1 MSSEF
6 GRHVNDV
13 SKELE
18 IINFKV
24 LQENHLEHDTK
35 RGSAK
40 HWISEDATSDERR
53 KAKLKN
59 LFLTFQKAMKV
70 LFIGGTCIGVNPVT
84 GILQKDLS
92 KMRLFKMPSSL
103 PALAFLIFFTTA
115 SFTTYS
121 FIWIAPK
128 WPALMKELINSKLD
142 EYIDP
147 NVIRRCNIACC
158 GFMVMAIMEHVL
170 SIVSRIARILE
181 CNDQVHVGEMFIKV
195 TSPWLYELNVPYVV
209 ALGVIVQF
217 LNIVST
223 ATWNYADIFIVNMS
237 LFLTSI
243 LQQINKKIAATAS
256 KNYVPA
262 SKWGE
267 LREDYTRATNLV
279 KRFDDVLSGIVL
291 ITFANDLFFICM
303 QLYNILSR
311 GLCSAVGTYRLI
323 IYSRYYI
330 YPAYLAYS
338 SVYLFVRFLSVAL
351 VAARIHSASMVPGPI
366 LFAVPATSYCK
377 EVERF
382 QNQVND
388 GVVVAFSG
396 LHFFY
401 ITRDLVLTVGKR
413 AYGLPDVLAT
423 AAPKPSKLLSENISS
438 NHPCNNVCQDLPEL
452 DLEPVCM
459 MFSRYKK
466 GFQFFVNMCHARRAI
481 CKENVLWE
489 SHASIGS
496 ARPESY
502 HELTENRPKP
512 PQRCVSPCQ

>member
-1 MSSEF
+1 MF
-6 GRHVNDV
+6 
-13 SKELE
+13 
-18 IINFKV
+18 F
-24 LQENHLEHDTK
+24 
-35 RGSAK
+35 
-40 HWISEDATSDERR
+40 
-53 KAKLKN
+53 
-59 LFLTFQKAMKV
+59 FLV
-70 LFIGGTCIGVNPVT
+70 
-84 GILQKDLS
+84 
-92 KMRLFKMPSSL
+92 
-103 PALAFLIFFTTA
+103 
-115 SFTTYS
+115 
-121 FIWIAPK
+121 
-128 WPALMKELINSKLD
+128 
-142 EYIDP
+142 
-147 NVIRRCNIACC
+147 
-158 GFMVMAIMEHVL
+158 EHVL

-209 ALGVIVQF
+209 ALGAIVQF

-223 ATWNYADIFIVNMS
+223 ATWNFADIFIVNMS

-267 LREDYTRATNLV
+267 LREDYTRATNLI

-303 QLYNILSR
+303 QLYNILSNSVKTTQVLTK
-311 GLCSAVGTYRLI
+311 LCPGYENS
-323 IYSRYYI
+323 YSRYYI

-401 ITRDLVLTVGKR
+401 ITRDLVLTIAGTIVTYELVLLQFSTDDGK
-413 AYGLPDVLAT
+413 
-423 AAPKPSKLLSENISS
+423 SQI
-438 NHPCNNVCQDLPEL
+438 
-452 DLEPVCM
+452 
-459 MFSRYKK
+459 
-466 GFQFFVNMCHARRAI
+466 
-481 CKENVLWE
+481 
-489 SHASIGS
+489 
-496 ARPESY
+496 
-502 HELTENRPKP
+502 
-512 PQRCVSPCQ
+512 